1 MRKVNILDKAFD
13 KAKGFFTG
21 KPTEFTQNS
30 ITQQRNVREIARQF
44 GRTFDLKQRLKDI
57 EYCEFNDY
65 LNYNQPLSSAFSQ
78 ILQDMNSFGTVIK
91 SQKDDVTES
100 QTANIVQDILNV
112 KFVGAEYCTERG
124 KIFEHIMRG
133 IYYGEVFVKITYNTA
148 KPQESFIDVIPNNQV
163 QVSMSID
170 NYIRTITVSKE
181 QGKGA
186 VYYRNTPLDTK
197 PDYFFLQMKGNDG
210 VVNFNGMENSFK
222 EFIFHFAKY
231 SMPSK
236 TNMTKTIYSKLLPI
250 KPLLDSYSIME
261 NKYLN
266 QIDKTIAV
274 DHIMASKNGLMTENE
289 QSMADQTLN
298 SKSPKSI
305 LVLQNPVDV
314 LNLQQSTIA
323 MEYRKEM
330 IELGKQIQLAL
341 GIPLSR
347 LDSGATQ
354 YANQLQDNKRY
365 LIGVVKAL
373 ADEVCGILTK
383 VMRYTIEDFQKENL
397 IIESDPEQHL
407 MYCEIQAAAYTQL
420 FKDKIITLDEVRNKI
435 GYAPMTE
442 EERQK
447 EAMLQSTN
455 EMTKLFQ

>member
-1 MRKVNILDKAFD
+1 MRKVSIWDT
-13 KAKGFFTG
+13 AKQFFKS
-21 KPTEFTQNS
+21 KPAEFTENS
-30 ITQQRNVREIARQF
+30 IGSQRSVRETAQQL
-44 GRTFDLKQRLKDI
+44 GRVIDTRKRAKDI
-57 EYCEFNDY
+57 TYCEFNDY
-65 LNYNQPLSSAFSQ
+65 LAYNQPLSSAFSQ

-91 SQKDDVTES
+91 SQQDDVKES
-100 QTANIVQDILNV
+100 KVANIVQDILNV

-124 KIFEHIMRG
+124 RIFEHIMRG
-133 IYYGEVFVKITYNTA
+133 IYYGEVYVKITYNTA

-181 QGKGA
+181 QGKGV
-186 VYYRNTPLDTK
+186 VYYRNTPLYTA
-197 PDYFFLQMKGNDG
+197 PDYFFLQVKGNDG
-210 VVNFNGMENSFK
+210 AVYFNGIDNQYK

-231 SMPSK
+231 SMPSN
-236 TNMTKTIYSKLLPI
+236 TSMTKAIYSKLLPI

-261 NKYLN
+261 DKYLN
-266 QIDKTIAV
+266 QINKSNAV
-274 DHIMASKNGLMTENE
+274 DNIIAPKDGFMNNDDGSQDKMHQAF
-289 QSMADQTLN
+289 N
-298 SKSPKSI
+298 SKSPHSTFI
-305 LVLQNPVDV
+305 SSNALEVTY
-314 LNLQQSTIA
+314 LQQSTIA
-323 MEYRKEM
+323 IEYRKEM

-407 MYCEIQAAAYTQL
+407 MYCEIQAAVYTQL
-420 FKDKIITLDEVRNKI
+420 FKDKVITQDEARNQI
-435 GYAPMTE
+435 GYSPLTE
-442 EERQK
+442 EEKQK
-447 EAMLQSTN
+447 EAMLQSTQELN
-455 EMTKLFQ
+455 KMFQ

>member
-1 MRKVNILDKAFD
+1 MRKVSILDKAKQMF
-13 KAKGFFTG
+13 KS
-21 KPTEFTQNS
+21 KPAEFTQNS
-30 ITQQRNVREIARQF
+30 VGSQRSVRETAQQL
-44 GRTFDLKQRLKDI
+44 GRVIDTRKRAKDI
-57 EYCEFNDY
+57 TYCEFNDY
-65 LNYNQPLSSAFSQ
+65 LAYNQPLSSAFSQ

-91 SQKDDVTES
+91 SQQDDVKES
-100 QTANIVQDILNV
+100 KVANIVQEILNV

-124 KIFEHIMRG
+124 RIFEHIMRG
-133 IYYGEVFVKITYNTA
+133 IYYGEVYVKITYNTA

-170 NYIRTITVSKE
+170 NYIKTITVSKE

-186 VYYRNTPLDTK
+186 VYYRNTPLDTA
-197 PDYFFLQMKGNDG
+197 PDYFFLQVKGNDG
-210 VVNFNGMENSFK
+210 AVYFNGIDNQYK

-231 SMPSK
+231 SMPSN
-236 TNMTKTIYSKLLPI
+236 TSMTKAIYSKLLPI
-250 KPLLDSYSIME
+250 RPLLDSYSIME
-261 NKYLN
+261 DKYLN
-266 QIDKTIAV
+266 QINKTSAV
-274 DHIMASKNGLMTENE
+274 DHILYSKDGSMKDDE

-298 SKSPKSI
+298 SKSPKST
-305 LVLQNPVDV
+305 LVLQSPVEV

-407 MYCEIQAAAYTQL
+407 MYCEIQAAVYTQL
-420 FKDKIITLDEVRNKI
+420 FKDKVITQDEVRNQI
-435 GYAPMTE
+435 GYSPLTE
-442 EERQK
+442 EEKQK
-447 EAMLQSTN
+447 EAMLQSTQELN
-455 EMTKLFQ
+455 KIFQ

>member
-1 MRKVNILDKAFD
+1 MQKVSILDT
-13 KAKGFFTG
+13 AKKFFKS
-21 KPTEFTQNS
+21 KPAEFTQNS
-30 ITQQRNVREIARQF
+30 IGSQRSVREIAQQM
-44 GRTFDLKQRLKDI
+44 GRGFDTKKRAKDI
-57 EYCEFNDY
+57 TYPEFNDY
-65 LNYNQPLSSAFSQ
+65 LTYNQPLSSAFSQ

-91 SQKDDVTES
+91 SQQDDVTES

-124 KIFEHIMRG
+124 WIFEHIMRG

-163 QVSMSID
+163 QLSMSID

-181 QGKGA
+181 RGKGA
-186 VYYRNTPLDTK
+186 VYYRNTPLDTA
-197 PDYFFLQMKGNDG
+197 PDYFFLQVKGSDG
-210 VVNFNGMENSFK
+210 VVYFNGIDNQYK

-231 SMPSK
+231 SMPS
-236 TNMTKTIYSKLLPI
+236 TTSMTKAIYSKLLPI
-250 KPLLDSYSIME
+250 RPLLDSYSIME
-261 NKYLN
+261 DKYLN
-266 QIDKTIAV
+266 QINKTSAV
-274 DHIMASKNGLMTENE
+274 DHILYSKDGSMTEDC
-289 QSMADQTLN
+289 QSLADQTLN
-298 SKSPKSI
+298 SKSPKSTM
-305 LVLQNPVDV
+305 VLRTPVEV
-314 LNLQQSTIA
+314 MSLQQSTIA

-365 LIGVVKAL
+365 LIGVVKAF

-407 MYCEIQAAAYTQL
+407 MYCEIQAAVYTQL
-420 FKDKIITLDEVRNKI
+420 FKDKVITQDEVRNQI
-435 GYAPMTE
+435 GYSPLTE
-442 EERQK
+442 EEKQK
-447 EAMLQSTN
+447 EAMLQSTQELN
-455 EMTKLFQ
+455 KMFQ

>member
-1 MRKVNILDKAFD
+1 MRKVNILDT
-13 KAKGFFTG
+13 AKQFFKR
-21 KPTEFTQNS
+21 KPAEYTENS
-30 ITQQRNVREIARQF
+30 VGSQRSVREVAQQLGKVIDTRKRA
-44 GRTFDLKQRLKDI
+44 KDI
-57 EYCEFNDY
+57 TYCEFNDY
-65 LNYNQPLSSAFSQ
+65 LAYNQPLSSAFSQ

-91 SQKDDVTES
+91 SQQDDVKES
-100 QTANIVQDILNV
+100 KVANIVQDILNV

-124 KIFEHIMRG
+124 RIFEHIMRG
-133 IYYGEVFVKITYNTA
+133 IYYGEVYVKITYNTA

-186 VYYRNTPLDTK
+186 VYYRNTPLDTA
-197 PDYFFLQMKGNDG
+197 PDYFFLQVKGNDG
-210 VVNFNGMENSFK
+210 VVSFNGIDNDYK
-222 EFIFHFAKY
+222 EFIFHFPKY
-231 SMPSK
+231 SMPSR
-236 TNMTKTIYSKLLPI
+236 TSMTKAIYSKILPI
-250 KPLLDSYSIME
+250 KPLLDSYSILE
-261 NKYLN
+261 DKYLN
-266 QIDKTIAV
+266 QINKSNAV
-274 DHIMASKNGLMTENE
+274 DNIIAPKNGFMNNDDGS
-289 QSMADQTLN
+289 QDKMHQAFN
-298 SKSPKSI
+298 SKSPHSTFI
-305 LVLQNPVDV
+305 SSNALEVTY
-314 LNLQQSTIA
+314 LQQSTIA
-323 MEYRKEM
+323 IEYRKEM

-407 MYCEIQAAAYTQL
+407 MYCEIQAAVYTQL
-420 FKDKIITLDEVRNKI
+420 FKDKVITHDEVRNQI
-435 GYAPMTE
+435 GYSPLTE
-442 EERQK
+442 EEKQK
-447 EAMLQSTN
+447 EAMLQSTQELN
-455 EMTKLFQ
+455 KMFQ

>member
-1 MRKVNILDKAFD
+1 MRKVSIIDT
-13 KAKGFFTG
+13 AKQFF
-21 KPTEFTQNS
+21 KRKSAEFTQNS
-30 ITQQRNVREIARQF
+30 VGSQRSAREIAQQM
-44 GRTFDLKQRLKDI
+44 GRGFDTKKRAKDI
-57 EYCEFNDY
+57 EYWEFNDY
-65 LNYNQPLSSAFSQ
+65 LTYNQPLSSAFSQ
-78 ILQDMNSFGTVIK
+78 ILQDMNSLGTVIK
-91 SQKDDVTES
+91 SQQDDVTES

-124 KIFEHIMRG
+124 RIFEHIMRG
-133 IYYGEVFVKITYNTA
+133 IYYGEVYVKITYNTA

-186 VYYRNTPLDTK
+186 VYYRNTPLDTA
-197 PDYFFLQMKGNDG
+197 PDYFFLQTQGNDG
-210 VVNFNGMENSFK
+210 VVYFNGIDNQYK
-222 EFIFHFAKY
+222 EFIFHFPKY
-231 SMPSK
+231 SMPSR
-236 TNMTKTIYSKLLPI
+236 TSRTKAIYSKLLPI
-250 KPLLDSYSIME
+250 RPLLDSYSIME
-261 NKYLN
+261 DKYLN
-266 QIDKTIAV
+266 QINKTSAV
-274 DHIMASKNGLMTENE
+274 DHIMASKNGLMTDDE
-289 QSMADQTLN
+289 QGMADQTLN
-298 SKSPKSI
+298 SKSPKST
-305 LVLQNPVDV
+305 LVLQSPVEV

-407 MYCEIQAAAYTQL
+407 MYCEIQAAVYTQL
-420 FKDKIITLDEVRNKI
+420 FKDKIITQDEVRNQI
-435 GYAPMTE
+435 GYIPMTE
-442 EERQK
+442 EQRQK
-447 EAMLQSTN
+447 EAMLQSTQALDK
-455 EMTKLFQ
+455 MFQ